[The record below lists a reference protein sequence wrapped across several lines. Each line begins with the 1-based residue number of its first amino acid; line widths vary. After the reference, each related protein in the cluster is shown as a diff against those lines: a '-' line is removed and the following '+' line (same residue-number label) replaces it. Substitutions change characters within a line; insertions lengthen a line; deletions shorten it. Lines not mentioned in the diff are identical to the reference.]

1 MDSTMPCEST
11 AKEVSL
17 NVHATGFS
25 PQCQKLPYE
34 TPSLWLI
41 GSCHRIVIKL
51 LSYDWI
57 GTTENNGSYYSL
69 LGERF

>member
-17 NVHATGFS
+17 NDVHATVFS

-41 GSCHRIVIKL
+41 GSCHRFEINFCH
-51 LSYDWI
+51 
-57 GTTENNGSYYSL
+57 TTE
-69 LGERF
+69 